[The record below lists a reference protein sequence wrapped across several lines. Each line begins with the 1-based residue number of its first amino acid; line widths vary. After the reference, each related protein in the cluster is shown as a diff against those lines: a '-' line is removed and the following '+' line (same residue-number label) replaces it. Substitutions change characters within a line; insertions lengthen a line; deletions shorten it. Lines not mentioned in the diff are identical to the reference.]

1 MIEAELIE
9 RRYRLLGKGAP
20 LFYDTPLHIVR
31 GKGVHLY
38 DASGKAYLDAYNN
51 VPVVG
56 HCHPRV
62 VDAIARQAATLNIH
76 TRYVDETVVKYAE
89 QLTATFDRSLDMAI
103 FTCTGSEA
111 NDVALRI
118 ARILS
123 GKMGIICSNSTYHGN
138 STAVDEL
145 STMFRGGRTSS
156 PNVRAVPFPDNYR
169 PLRNLSGAAL
179 EDAYVDEVRNTIEAL
194 ERDGAGFAGMLVC
207 PIFANEGLPANPA
220 GYLKRVADL
229 VRNAGGVLIFDEVQS
244 GFGRTG
250 VMWGQDT
257 IGVVPDI
264 VTMGK
269 PMGNGHPIGG
279 VVARAELITAFR
291 KRVMYFNTFGG
302 NPVSSAA
309 GLAVLSVIEDEKL
322 LDNVRAVGAYLN
334 DGLRQLQ
341 QQHPLIGDVRGTG
354 LFFGVELVSD
364 TAAKTSAAAEARKL
378 VNWMKDRGVLISR
391 IGPMDNILKIRPP
404 LPFSKQNADTLLNT
418 LDHGLA
424 LLKETAS
431 S

>member
-76 TRYVDETVVKYAE
+76 TRYVDETVVEYAE
-89 QLTATFDRSLDMAI
+89 QLAATFDRSLDMAI

-145 STMFRGGRTSS
+145 STMFRGGRTTS

-291 KRVMYFNTFGG
+291 NRVMYFNTFGG

-309 GLAVLSVIEDEKL
+309 GLAVLSVIED
-322 LDNVRAVGAYLN
+322 
-334 DGLRQLQ
+334 
-341 QQHPLIGDVRGTG
+341 
-354 LFFGVELVSD
+354 
-364 TAAKTSAAAEARKL
+364 
-378 VNWMKDRGVLISR
+378 
-391 IGPMDNILKIRPP
+391 
-404 LPFSKQNADTLLNT
+404 
-418 LDHGLA
+418 
-424 LLKETAS
+424 
-431 S
+431 